1 MKNKANNIFFLQY
14 KFEPNS
20 TRHAQNH
27 RMAQHN
33 GFKISVIIEQNFEA
47 KYQTIYIKW
56 FK

>member
-1 MKNKANNIFFLQY
+1 MKNKVNNIFFLQY